1 MSELLSLL
9 NEGSGL
15 SGLKQVKNPGIT
27 VQRRIRPLITIL
39 IPVGNEEQIVNL
51 IKVTQWISHSV
62 LNMLPASVNLML

>member
-15 SGLKQVKNPGIT
+15 NGFKQVKNPGIT

-39 IPVGNEEQIVNL
+39 IPVGNEEQIINL
-51 IKVTQWISHSV
+51 IKVTQRISHSV
-62 LNMLPASVNLML
+62 LNMLLASVNLTL